1 MQPEQGHGAGLPDGR
16 ANGQLAGKAIIAS
29 QPVEQAMP
37 LPGDP
42 PQAGPQTGPRPGD
55 PPQAGSGPAAPG
67 APQPGT
73 AVRQAA
79 APGMSPSQPGEQKT
93 FRLPGALVAWWAWL
107 IFAVACLVDILVSG
121 RNHLAADIA
130 VTLVFI
136 TGVVYACAL
145 WPRVMTDSAAIT
157 VRNPLRDHR
166 IPWGS
171 VAAVDLRESVQV
183 HCVREPGAKRGKII
197 YSWALYAHRRNRM
210 RQQLMAQGD
219 DRRRLP
225 RSALPSY
232 GMSDE
237 ASQQISKQSAAKVM
251 ATQLDEIAKEARERG
266 AAAGPRVACWSW
278 QPSLAIVVPGV
289 ALALVLALF
298 H

>member
-1 MQPEQGHGAGLPDGR
+1 MQPEQGQGAELPDGR
-16 ANGQLAGKAIIAS
+16 ANGQLAGKAITAS
-29 QPVEQAMP
+29 QPAGQAAP

-42 PQAGPQTGPRPGD
+42 PQTGALPGD
-55 PPQAGSGPAAPG
+55 PTQAGRGPATQSAQ
-67 APQPGT
+67 QPAGT
-73 AVRQAA
+73 AVPQPTG
-79 APGMSPSQPGEQKT
+79 PGLSQSQPVEQKT
-93 FRLPGALVAWWAWL
+93 FRLPGAAVAWWAWL
-107 IFAVACLVDILVSG
+107 IFAFACLVDILVSG
-121 RNHLAADIA
+121 RSHLAADIA

-136 TGVVYACAL
+136 TGLVFACAL
-145 WPRVMTDSAAIT
+145 WPRVVTDSAAIT

-210 RQQLMAQGD
+210 RQQLLAQG

-225 RSALPSY
+225 RSALTTY
-232 GMSDE
+232 GMTDDTAE
-237 ASQQISKQSAAKVM
+237 KISKQSAAKIM
-251 ATQLDEIAKEARERG
+251 ATQLDEMAKEARERG
-266 AAAGPRVACWSW
+266 AAAGPRAARWSW
-278 QPSLAIVVPGV
+278 QPILAIIAPGI
-289 ALALVLALF
+289 ALVLVIVLF

>member
-1 MQPEQGHGAGLPDGR
+1 MQPEQGQGAELPDGR
-16 ANGQLAGKAIIAS
+16 ANGQLAGKAITAS
-29 QPVEQAMP
+29 QPAEQAVPLPSDLPQTGP

-42 PQAGPQTGPRPGD
+42 PQAGP
-55 PPQAGSGPAAPG
+55 GPAAQS
-67 APQPGT
+67 AAQSAGT
-73 AVRQAA
+73 APPQST
-79 APGMSPSQPGEQKT
+79 GSGLSQSQPAEQKT
-93 FRLPGALVAWWAWL
+93 FRLPGAAVAWWAWL
-107 IFAVACLVDILVSG
+107 IFAFACLVDILVSG
-121 RNHLAADIA
+121 RSHLAADIA

-136 TGVVYACAL
+136 TGLVYACAL
-145 WPRVMTDSAAIT
+145 WPRVITDSAAIT

-183 HCVREPGAKRGKII
+183 HCVREPAAKRRKII

-210 RQQLMAQGD
+210 RQQLLAQG

-225 RSALPSY
+225 RSALTTY
-232 GMSDE
+232 GTSEDMAE
-237 ASQQISKQSAAKVM
+237 KISKQSAARVM
-251 ATQLDEIAKEARERG
+251 ATQLDEMAKEARERG

-278 QPSLAIVVPGV
+278 QPILALVVPGV
-289 ALALVLALF
+289 ALVLVIVLF